1 MGQRSDRR
9 SGNDRKTSPALL
21 AFSVLLTF
29 GDGWSAEG
37 SDRSPSATA
46 RPPAQNDTRASDG
59 PPQLKIATPKNGAR
73 FEPGSVVA
81 FRGTATDPVDGDL
94 SLGIEWHSSLEGPL
108 GSGTLL
114 TRTDLRQG
122 AHTITATV
130 KDSAGQTAA
139 ARVTV
144 TIGRPIIRISAPA
157 DGAEFL
163 PGTPVT
169 LTGTAAHDRDGNITQ
184 GLSWTSDLDGP
195 LGTGGSVTRTD
206 LSPGIH
212 QIRAAVKDAAG
223 LSHEA
228 QMTVSVAAGPSVLV
242 GAGDTSGC
250 SHDRDEA
257 TAQLLDGIAGTVYTT
272 GDNVYPDGTSA
283 QFTNCY
289 HPTWGR
295 HKSRTRPVSGNH
307 DYNTAGATGY
317 FNYFGAAAGDPNK
330 GYYSYDLGGWHI
342 VVLNSECSQVGGCTR
357 SSPQGQWLQSDLAA
371 HPAACT
377 LAIWHKP
384 RYSSGTIHG
393 GNAAVQDFWQ
403 LLFEASAD
411 VILNGHEH
419 NYERFKKQRP
429 TGVADANGIR
439 QFVVGTGGASLY
451 AFGSPIANSE
461 ARNDTSHGVLKL
473 TLNAGSYDW
482 DFVPV
487 AGKNYTDSGSDT
499 CSGGGGGSNAPP
511 TVTIAQPPDGA
522 TFATGASI
530 TFSGTASDP
539 EDGNL
544 TSSLAWTS
552 SRDGAIGTGGSFT
565 RSNLSSGAHTITAS
579 VSDSDGA
586 SGSKSISITVGATGI
601 VSLDKRIAAGSDD
614 AEEKPS
620 GKVVR
625 GNDDLELVDDAGIQ
639 KVGLRFT
646 GLTIPRGA
654 TIRAAYVQFQAD
666 ETQSETTSLTFQAQA
681 ADNAPTFSGAKFN
694 VSSRPRTTNSVT
706 WSPVP
711 AWTGVG
717 DAGPAQRTPDL
728 SALVQAI
735 VNRSGWASG
744 NAMVL
749 IITGSGHRTAEA
761 FEGGAASAA
770 QLHVEYE

>member
-1 MGQRSDRR
+1 MQS
-9 SGNDRKTSPALL
+9 
-21 AFSVLLTF
+21 
-29 GDGWSAEG
+29 
-37 SDRSPSATA
+37 
-46 RPPAQNDTRASDG
+46 DTRASDG
-59 PPQLKIATPKNGAR
+59 PPQLKIATPSNGAR

-94 SLGIEWHSSLEGPL
+94 SLGIEWHSSLEGLL
-108 GSGTLL
+108 GSGTIL

-130 KDSAGQTAA
+130 RDSAGQTAT

-144 TIGRPIIRISAPA
+144 TIGRPIVRISAPA
-157 DGAEFL
+157 DGTEYV

-169 LTGTAAHDRDGNITQ
+169 LTGTAAHDREGNISSR
-184 GLSWTSDLDGP
+184 LSWTSDLDGP
-195 LGTGGSVTRTD
+195 LGTGSTLTRTD

-212 QIRAAVKDAAG
+212 QITATVTDGAG
-223 LSHEA
+223 VRY
-228 QMTVSVAAGPSVLV
+228 QTQTTVSVVAGPSVLV
-242 GAGDTSGC
+242 GAGDISSC
-250 SHDRDEA
+250 SHDRDQA
-257 TAQLLDGIAGTVYTT
+257 TAQLLDGIGGTVYTT

-295 HKSRTRPVSGNH
+295 HKSRTRPASGNH

-384 RYSSGTIHG
+384 RFSSGAVHG

-403 LLFEASAD
+403 ILFEAGAD
-411 VILNGHEH
+411 VILNGHDH
-419 NYERFKKQRP
+419 LYERFGKQRP
-429 TGVADANGIR
+429 TGAADPNGIR
-439 QFVVGTGGASLY
+439 QFTVGTGGASLY
-451 AFGSPIANSE
+451 AFGTIQPNSQ
-461 ARNDTSHGVLKL
+461 ARNNTSHGVLKL
-473 TLNAGSYDW
+473 TLNVGGYDW

-487 AGKNYTDSGSDT
+487 AGSNYNDSGSDT

-511 TVTIAQPPDGA
+511 TVTITKPPDGS
-522 TFATGASI
+522 TFNPGASI
-530 TFSGTASDP
+530 TFTGTATDP
-539 EDGNL
+539 EDGSL
-544 TSSLAWTS
+544 TSSLAWSS

-565 RSNLSSGAHTITAS
+565 RSNLSSGVHTITAS

-586 SGSKSISITVGATGI
+586 SGSRSITISVGTTGV
-601 VSLDKRIAAGSDD
+601 VSLDKRVAAGSDD

-620 GKVVR
+620 GRVVR
-625 GNDDLELVDDAGIQ
+625 GNNDLELVTDSVVQ

-681 ADNAPTFSGAKFN
+681 ADNAPTFSTAKFN

-711 AWTGVG
+711 SWTNVG

-735 VNRSGWASG
+735 VNRSGWNSG

-749 IITGSGHRTAEA
+749 VITGSGHRTAEA
-761 FEGGAASAA
+761 FESGAATAA
-770 QLHVEYE
+770 RLHVEYE